1 MRQQQVL
8 FQALEAQEADLVVQ
22 VERPLVVLP
31 FQALEGQVGR
41 HREVP
46 MRQQQVQFLALA
58 AYQVEPEGHP
68 LVVLPFQALV
78 VLPYQAVLEGHPLV
92 VLPSQALAALEACQ
106 AVQEER
112 PLVVLPLVVLPSQA
126 SAALPYQA
134 EPEERPLVVLPSQ
147 ALVALAALVVLP
159 CQVEQEV
166 HPWLA

>member
-78 VLPYQAVLEGHPLV
+78 VLPYQAVLEGQPLG
-92 VLPSQALAALEACQ
+92 VLPSQALAAL
-106 AVQEER
+106 
-112 PLVVLPLVVLPSQA
+112 
-126 SAALPYQA
+126 AALPYQA